1 MLVIGATGET
11 GRAVVDEAL
20 RRGISVSVLVRRAED
35 SGAFPAGVRVTVGDA
50 RDEAALRQALA
61 GETLVVST
69 LGARRGTPVGTV
81 RSDATRT
88 MVAAMSASGVRR
100 LVAVSSIGVGD
111 SVARMSRAS
120 RLLWP
125 RIVGAD
131 RLAEVERMEAILA
144 SSPLD
149 WTVVRPPRLMSGQ
162 PTGRAEVGTGV
173 ETGMRSQLDR
183 ADLARVLVD
192 LALDAA
198 TVRTAVTATAA

>member
-20 RRGISVSVLVRRAED
+20 RRGIAVRVLVRRAED
-35 SGAFPAGVRVTVGDA
+35 AGTLPAGVAVTVGDA
-50 RDEAALRQALA
+50 RDEAVLRQALA
-61 GETLVVST
+61 GQDVVVST

-81 RSDATRT
+81 RSDASRAI
-88 MVAAMSASGVRR
+88 VAAMDAAGVRR

-125 RIVGAD
+125 RIVGAE

-144 SSPLD
+144 ASDLA
-149 WTVVRPPRLMSGQ
+149 WTVVRPPRLLSGQ
-162 PTGRAEVGTGV
+162 PSGASQVGTHV
-173 ETGMRSQLDR
+173 ATGMRSQIDR
-183 ADLARVLVD
+183 VDLARVLVD
-192 LALDAA
+192 VALDGSTA
-198 TVRTAVTATAA
+198 RTAVTAVAA